1 MKQRYQI
8 DYLEFPSSSTLESH
22 RFFAE
27 AFGWSFTS
35 YGPSYEGI
43 DDAGIDAGIDSSE
56 GRTEKPLA
64 VIRTEDLE
72 LAEREV
78 LAAGGVITRP
88 AFDFPAGAAFTSASL
103 AATNSPC
110 GSRRRRLRL

>member
-8 DYLEFPSSSTLESH
+8 DYLEFPSKSVLDSH

-35 YGPSYEGI
+35 YGPSYEAI
-43 DDAGIDAGIDSSE
+43 NDAGIDAGIDASE

-78 LAAGGVITRP
+78 LAG
-88 AFDFPAGAAFTSASL
+88 
-103 AATNSPC
+103 
-110 GSRRRRLRL
+110 RRRDHPGRPSIFPGGRRFHFREPGGNELAVWIEKA

>member
-8 DYLEFPSSSTLESH
+8 DYLEFPSSGFTATR
-22 RFFAE
+22 RFFSD

-35 YGPSYEGI
+35 YSPSYEGI
-43 DDAGIDAGIDSSE
+43 DDAGIAAGIDGGGE
-56 GRTEKPLA
+56 RTEAPLA

-78 LAAGGVITRP
+78 LAAGGQITR
-88 AFDFPAGAAFTSASL
+88 AAYDFPG
-103 AATNSPC
+103 
-110 GSRRRRLRL
+110 GRRFHFREPGGNEMAVWVERL